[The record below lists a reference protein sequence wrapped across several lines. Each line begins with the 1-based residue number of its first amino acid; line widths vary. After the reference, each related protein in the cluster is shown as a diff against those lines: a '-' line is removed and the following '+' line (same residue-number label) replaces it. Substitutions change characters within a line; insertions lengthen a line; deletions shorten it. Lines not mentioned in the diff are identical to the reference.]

1 MNSFFQI
8 ICIFLFIFS
17 KANALDFKE
26 IKPGIFLHMGK
37 HEEIDHHNQ
46 GDICNISFIVGKD
59 SVLVIDSGASDKI
72 ANEVQDKIKKVT
84 DLPIKYLVLTHG
96 HPDHFFGTESFI
108 LNNPEISIFGHEK
121 LSRSLLINF
130 DFYKNQLKTTTKN
143 PEFDKISL
151 ILPNKVVKIGQT
163 KTIDIGDRKII
174 LEAWKSGHTD
184 NDLSVY
190 DISTKTLITE
200 NVFVNRIPPITAS
213 ILGWKKTLDQIIKR
227 DIDLI
232 IPGHGEPKK
241 KEEAIRPMLNYFNK
255 LIEETRKI
263 HKNNLDLETAL
274 KKLQNMNEENWILFN
289 DYHPRNITRS
299 FSELE
304 WE

>member
-1 MNSFFQI
+1 MARSI
-8 ICIFLFIFS
+8 ISVI
-17 KANALDFKE
+17 
-26 IKPGIFLHMGK
+26 
-37 HEEIDHHNQ
+37 NQ
-46 GDICNISFIVGKD
+46 KGGVGKTTT
-59 SVLVIDSGASDKI
+59 VINLATALAIKGKKTLVIDLDPQGNATTGLGRSNNDEDKSIYNFVQWRHLLTRGNKASYYDY
-72 ANEVQDKIKKVT
+72 QQ
-84 DLPIKYLVLTHG
+84 
-96 HPDHFFGTESFI
+96 FI

-151 ILPNKVVKIGQT
+151 ILPNKVDKIGQT